1 MQQDR
6 RGPLGRGGEYA
17 AEFDAVGCQRGD
29 VESQRHLVELTGG
42 APADAVE
49 DAGGKSGEALS
60 ARGSRRNGGAEEL
73 GAHPAAVPVASRG
86 AGHEADCIRLGAVSG
101 VRLCSKVKCGSS
113 ATWTLTYVHAD
124 ACVVIGPLA
133 MRAEPGAH
141 DLCSFHAERLTAPQ
155 GWELIRLGGGEAA
168 TERSRDDLLAI
179 ADAVREAAKPKV
191 PPNDRP
197 HGHLRVV
204 GDPDE

>member
-1 MQQDR
+1 MKPIVLD
-6 RGPLGRGGEYA
+6 
-17 AEFDAVGCQRGD
+17 
-29 VESQRHLVELTGG
+29 S
-42 APADAVE
+42 
-49 DAGGKSGEALS
+49 
-60 ARGSRRNGGAEEL
+60 
-73 GAHPAAVPVASRG
+73 
-86 AGHEADCIRLGAVSG
+86 GAVSG

-133 MRAEPGAH
+133 MRSEPGAH

-155 GWELIRLGGGEAA
+155 GWELIRLGGGDAA
-168 TERSRDDLLAI
+168 PERSRDDLLAI
-179 ADAVREAAKPKV
+179 ADAVREAAKPR
-191 PPNDRP
+191 PSPSDRP